1 LAPCIEKSNATYFDT
16 SAFPMCTVSNIGRN
30 RGMSRESD
38 YLCEDFFLFEVNGL
52 LSEDLNM
59 AKGQTSNL
67 PSTLQRSPA
76 KAQRTYAKT
85 LKSAEAEYGRGARAS
100 RTAIA
105 ALKHGFEKVG
115 DHWEP
120 KREGGPSDPRAKQSS
135 SAKRSNKGETFGG
148 IDVEGH
154 SKAQLQRRAESLGA
168 EAPKSSRKSDIARAI
183 DRKQRQMSRSAK
195 SRQR

>member
-1 LAPCIEKSNATYFDT
+1 
-16 SAFPMCTVSNIGRN
+16 
-30 RGMSRESD
+30 
-38 YLCEDFFLFEVNGL
+38 LFEVSGL
-52 LSEDLNM
+52 LAERLNM

-115 DHWEP
+115 DHWEA
-120 KREGGPSDPRAKQSS
+120 KRERGPSDPRAKQSS
-135 SAKRSNKGETFGG
+135 SAKRRNQGESFGG
-148 IDVEGH
+148 VDVEGH
-154 SKAQLQRRAESLGA
+154 SKTALQRRAGALGA
-168 EAPKSSRKSDIARAI
+168 EVSKSSSKSDIARAI
-183 DRKQRQMSRSAK
+183 DRKQRQMTRDAK
-195 SRQR
+195 SRRPKSRRR